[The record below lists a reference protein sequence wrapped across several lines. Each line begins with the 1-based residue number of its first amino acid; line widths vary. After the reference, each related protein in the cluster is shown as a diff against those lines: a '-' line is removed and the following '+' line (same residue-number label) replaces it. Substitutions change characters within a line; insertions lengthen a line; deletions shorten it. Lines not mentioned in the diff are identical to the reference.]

1 MKTFKDLE
9 FVPQDAGRG
18 IRARIQFDNGFGL
31 SVIHSPYAYCD
42 ENTYEVAILEDDEIC
57 YDTPLSDGD
66 VLPYKTEEEITK
78 IMEEMQDAKFLKKVT
93 KFRINNTIKEMLNN
107 TEQIIQL
114 VKLL

>member
-9 FVPQDAGRG
+9 FVPQDRG
-18 IRARIQFDNGFGL
+18 IRARIQFNNGFGL
-31 SVIHSPYAYCD
+31 SVIRSQFAYCD
-42 ENTYEVAILEDDEIC
+42 ENTYEVAILEDDEVC
-57 YDTPLSDGD
+57 YDTPLAND

-78 IMEEMQDAKFLKKVT
+78 IMEEMQDAEFPKKVL
-93 KFRINNTIKEMLNN
+93 KFRINNIIKEMLNN